1 MLLLFIYYLLFTVC
15 VMGITLLDER
25 SYWKLIF
32 LFGVYITFWLF
43 IIQLISIVYAD
54 ISILTYNAGG
64 IR

>member
-1 MLLLFIYYLLFTVC
+1 
-15 VMGITLLDER
+15 MGITLLDER